1 MENPSDRSSS
11 PRVQRGISDFLIRV
25 VLMTALVSS
34 VAGAA
39 YGHFAHDAPG
49 TGAVVGAAFG
59 AVFSTLEGLV
69 FRGELGARLRRAPFL
84 VNLGVRVAVYVV
96 LIVAMMALVVRLMNG
111 PGSLSGLGPADVGL
125 SLAGSVVA
133 NLMYAIAD
141 LLGPGMLIA
150 FAAGRYHRPRAEERA
165 LLFLDLCG
173 STAKAERLGQQRFLA
188 FLDAFIGDVSRDI
201 VANGGEIHK
210 YVGDEVIAIWR
221 LAPGRNDAGIVRACF
236 SARARLEARR
246 GVYEGAFEEGAEF
259 RAALHAGVVAV
270 GEIGLYKKEI
280 ALIGDPMNTAARIL
294 EACRELGYP
303 TLASSALV
311 ERLNMPKDRI
321 ECAAIAALPLR
332 GKIEPLDLVALSP
345 IRACREG
352 DGRALGETP

>member
-1 MENPSDRSSS
+1 MENPSDRSS
-11 PRVQRGISDFLIRV
+11 PRGQRGISDLLIRV
-25 VLMTALVSS
+25 VLMSTLVSS

-39 YGHFAHDAPG
+39 YGHFAHDALV

-59 AVFSTLEGLV
+59 AVLSTLEGLV
-69 FRGELGARLRRAPFL
+69 FHGEPGAGLRRAPFL
-84 VNLGVRVAVYVV
+84 VNLGVRVAAYVV

-111 PGSLSGLGPADVGL
+111 PGSLSGLGPADVGFT
-125 SLAGSVVA
+125 LAGSVLA

-141 LLGPGMLIA
+141 LLGPGVLIA

-165 LLFLDLCG
+165 LLFIDLCG
-173 STAKAERLGQQRFLA
+173 STSKAERLGQERFMA
-188 FLDAFIGDVSRDI
+188 FLDAYISDVSRDI

-221 LAPGRNDAGIVRACF
+221 LAPGRSDAGIVRACF
-236 SARARLEARR
+236 AARERLEARR
-246 GVYEGAFEEGAEF
+246 GVYERAFGEGAEF

-294 EACRELGYP
+294 DACRELGYL
-303 TLASSALV
+303 TLASSTLID
-311 ERLNMPKDRI
+311 RLNLPPDRI

-332 GKIEPLDLVALSP
+332 GKTEPLDLVSLSP
-345 IRACREG
+345 SRLVRDATVEALRETS
-352 DGRALGETP
+352 A